1 MPQCLLFSFT
11 AHVRHRGTPG
21 TAKVALRKS
30 HEESLQQRLA
40 LMEGEMKLVPSGL
53 PSEAAGSGGCL
64 NIWFLTSDLGAC
76 FQSSQRA
83 QEW

>member
-1 MPQCLLFSFT
+1 MWDINGYHSCLLFSFT
-11 AHVRHRGTPG
+11 AHFRHRG

-53 PSEAAGSGGCL
+53 PLEAAGSWEGRMFEYL
-64 NIWFLTSDLGAC
+64 VSD
-76 FQSSQRA
+76 
-83 QEW
+83 E